1 MGLNVV
7 KYHDDVDDGYD
18 SNLLVSE
25 GLYLTIRQLTMSA
38 HTTKR
43 YERMDLDF
51 SMSNSEKG
59 ACPSMYPKYTRTSL
73 YVSVL

>member
-1 MGLNVV
+1 MGLAVE
-7 KYHDDVDDGYD
+7 KHDDDGYD
-18 SNLLVSE
+18 SNLVRE
-25 GLYLTIRQLTMSA
+25 GLYLTIRQLTLSA
-38 HTTKR
+38 HATKR
-43 YERMDLDF
+43 YGRMDLDF